1 MKQKLNLSFENTEIA
16 FKHLSN
22 RKLIHSYWLFKL
34 ISCRFLVKIGPGLT
48 AIALKLRVPVKSLIK
63 VTLFK
68 QFCGGESMEEC
79 RHTIKSLYRRKVG
92 AILDYSVEGE
102 DNEQAFDAT
111 CHQIMNTIT
120 KAAEDP
126 AIPLTVFKV
135 TGLGRFGLLAKLDS
149 GVQLTVTEKV
159 AWRKVEQRVKAIC
172 SKAADAG
179 IPVMIDA
186 EESWIQCTIDQL
198 AREMMRLFNRERPIV
213 YNTYQLYRRDKL
225 SSLKADFLV
234 AQHEGFILAAKLVRG
249 AYLEKER
256 KRAAKLGYPSPIQ
269 PDKRSTDNDYHE
281 ALRFC
286 ISHIDQLALVV
297 GTHNEQSC
305 TLMVELMIEKGI
317 APGHPRVY
325 FSQLLGMSDHLSFN
339 LAMAGFNNV
348 KYVPYG
354 PIEAVLPYLFR
365 RAEENTAI
373 SGQMSREL
381 DLINR
386 EIKRRKI

>member
-34 ISCRFLVKIGPGLT
+34 ISCRFLVKIGPRLT

-79 RHTIKSLYRRKVG
+79 RHTIKNLYRRKVG

-126 AIPLTVFKV
+126 AVPLTVFKV
-135 TGLGRFGLLAKLDS
+135 TGLGRFGLLAKLDA
-149 GVQLTVTEKV
+149 GVELTVTEKV

-198 AREMMRLFNRERPIV
+198 AREMMSLFNKEP
-213 YNTYQLYRRDKL
+213 QL
-225 SSLKADFLV
+225 ST
-234 AQHEGFILAAKLVRG
+234 IL
-249 AYLEKER
+249 
-256 KRAAKLGYPSPIQ
+256 
-269 PDKRSTDNDYHE
+269 T
-281 ALRFC
+281 
-286 ISHIDQLALVV
+286 
-297 GTHNEQSC
+297 SC
-305 TLMVELMIEKGI
+305 TGGI
-317 APGHPRVY
+317 
-325 FSQLLGMSDHLSFN
+325 S
-339 LAMAGFNNV
+339 
-348 KYVPYG
+348 
-354 PIEAVLPYLFR
+354 
-365 RAEENTAI
+365 
-373 SGQMSREL
+373 
-381 DLINR
+381 
-386 EIKRRKI
+386 

>member
-1 MKQKLNLSFENTEIA
+1 
-16 FKHLSN
+16 
-22 RKLIHSYWLFKL
+22 
-34 ISCRFLVKIGPGLT
+34 
-48 AIALKLRVPVKSLIK
+48 
-63 VTLFK
+63 
-68 QFCGGESMEEC
+68 
-79 RHTIKSLYRRKVG
+79 
-92 AILDYSVEGE
+92 
-102 DNEQAFDAT
+102 
-111 CHQIMNTIT
+111 
-120 KAAEDP
+120 
-126 AIPLTVFKV
+126 
-135 TGLGRFGLLAKLDS
+135 
-149 GVQLTVTEKV
+149 
-159 AWRKVEQRVKAIC
+159 
-172 SKAADAG
+172 
-179 IPVMIDA
+179 
-186 EESWIQCTIDQL
+186 
-198 AREMMRLFNRERPIV
+198 MMRLFNRERPIV